1 VRVGGFTDTR
11 AASCQRAHGREDD
24 EQGQNKSE
32 FMTHIVSNESLKNDT
47 DGQPKLVGGPA
58 GKKIASGAN
67 ENTSG
72 ILGAYQMMVEGI

>member
-1 VRVGGFTDTR
+1 
-11 AASCQRAHGREDD
+11 
-24 EQGQNKSE
+24 
-32 FMTHIVSNESLKNDT
+32 MTHIVSNESLKNDT